1 MNTYYLHL
9 GSNQGNKK
17 QMLDIAIEKIE
28 KKIGEV
34 ILKSSVYETE
44 PWGLKEQDN
53 FLNMALEVESDLSPE
68 EVLYF
73 SKSIEVEL
81 GGEKLVKWG
90 PRNIDIDL
98 LYCGD
103 LVIQSD
109 LITIPHPQLY
119 NRNFVLVP
127 LVEIA
132 GDFID
137 PVKKVSID
145 HLYDIC
151 KDEGEVFLFEP

>member
-1 MNTYYLHL
+1 
-9 GSNQGNKK
+9 
-17 QMLDIAIEKIE
+17 
-28 KKIGEV
+28 
-34 ILKSSVYETE
+34 
-44 PWGLKEQDN
+44 
-53 FLNMALEVESDLSPE
+53 
-68 EVLYF
+68 
-73 SKSIEVEL
+73 
-81 GGEKLVKWG
+81 
-90 PRNIDIDL
+90 

-103 LVIQSD
+103 LIIQSD